1 MEKKKR
7 EWKRAAGAIFL
18 GILFFFVGVMNLG
31 PAWEEYTA
39 DSSQGWI
46 FGVFLVSVVL
56 GAIYLCRGI
65 LLLRGSNNKRK
76 EEETE

>member
-18 GILFFFVGVMNLG
+18 GVLFFFVGVMNLG

-56 GAIYLCRGI
+56 GAIYLCWGI